1 MSRRLASFKLPGVEV
16 QRLPVGARRS
26 PTEKP
31 AKEADGKYTSAYSLF
46 KTTHKLSEEG
56 YRKYGV
62 EQGLM
67 PPYLANP
74 DSFAPDSKH
83 LYSDFDDCNVY
94 NVGSVVKL
102 DTNQLFGD
110 LPEGLCGD
118 AAKDIA
124 LLPQDEPLGLVNR
137 KSAIEIIS
145 QLRQYALNVGGGLR
159 SRGVLL
165 DGKRGSGKSFVLNH
179 VALWARRNGWMV
191 IHEPSASKYATEV
204 GSIKRSNAGVYI
216 QLEFA
221 KSFLE
226 RVLMKNEHFLAQMP
240 VVRPLYGLVSLDG
253 NHLSYS
259 KRMFDPVIEKIIKEE
274 LDILKEDSNPDELEC
289 AREKLNLWNTYR
301 KQFKI
306 PVLRFAHHP
315 DQFLSDRLQSPK
327 TLLEIADF
335 GVNNETFANQAV
347 YELFNQLKHQT
358 MFPLLFITSTTSASL
373 PPSTFPSSTRT
384 PSSTGGFP
392 ATTLQCPGCFT
403 SSTDRSTK
411 TVSCYLVTFKPLLN
425 TLYLARSALEFSYGC
440 TWPSGSFDWFKIVAT
455 SWTKRKRRDF
465 KPELLGVLPN
475 EVRTVRNFTQREF
488 ANYILHLKNSRVIYN
503 FPNDKINYFYMLTG
517 SSLSFLCYTQVAT
530 ALNPGGCCQRCI
542 SYFFWALQLG

>member
-315 DQFLSDRLQSPK
+315 DQFL
-327 TLLEIADF
+327 
-335 GVNNETFANQAV
+335 NEYN
-347 YELFNQLKHQT
+347 E
-358 MFPLLFITSTTSASL
+358 
-373 PPSTFPSSTRT
+373 
-384 PSSTGGFP
+384 
-392 ATTLQCPGCFT
+392 CFT
-403 SSTDRSTK
+403 ASEYLSIKYENTK
-411 TVSCYLVTFKPLLN
+411 FNGWIP
-425 TLYLARSALEFSYGC
+425 SYHL
-440 TWPSGSFDWFKIVAT
+440 TMPRLFHKFDGSEYKNGFKIVAT

>member
-1 MSRRLASFKLPGVEV
+1 MSRLLASLKLPGVEV
-16 QRLPVGARRS
+16 PRIPSGSRRS
-26 PTEKP
+26 PAEKP
-31 AKEADGKYTSAYSLF
+31 AKDADPKYTSAYSLF

-62 EQGLM
+62 EQGLI

-74 DSFAPDSKH
+74 DSFVPDSKH
-83 LYSDFDDCNVY
+83 LYTNFDECSIY
-94 NVGSVVKL
+94 NIGSVVKL
-102 DTNQLFGD
+102 DTNQLFSD

-118 AAKDIA
+118 TAKDIA

-145 QLRQYALNVGGGLR
+145 QLKQYASNIEKGLR

-165 DGKRGSGKSFVLNH
+165 DGKRGSGKSFILNH
-179 VALWARRNGWMV
+179 VALWARNNGWMV
-191 IHEPSASKYATEV
+191 IHEPFASKYSTEV
-204 GSIKRSNAGVYI
+204 GSIKRSNSGVYI

-226 RVLMKNEHFLAQMP
+226 RVLMKNEHFLSQIP
-240 VVRPLYGLVSLDG
+240 VIRPLYGLVSLDG
-253 NHLSYS
+253 NYLRYS

-306 PVLRFAHHP
+306 PVL
-315 DQFLSDRLQSPK
+315 SDRLQNPK

-335 GVNNETFANQAV
+335 GVNNETFSNQAV

-358 MFPLLFITSTTSASL
+358 MFPLLFIIDEYNE
-373 PPSTFPSSTRT
+373 
-384 PSSTGGFP
+384 
-392 ATTLQCPGCFT
+392 CFT
-403 SSTDRSTK
+403 ASEYLSIKYENTK
-411 TVSCYLVTFKPLLN
+411 FNGWIP
-425 TLYLARSALEFSYGC
+425 SYHL
-440 TWPSGSFDWFKIVAT
+440 TMPRLFHKFDGSEYKNGFKIVAT
-455 SWTKRKRRDF
+455 SWTKRKRKDF
-465 KPELLGVLPN
+465 KPELLGILPN
-475 EVRTVRNFTQREF
+475 EVKTVRNFTQREF
-488 ANYILHLKNSRVIYN
+488 TNYILNLKNTRVIYN

-517 SSLSFLCYTQVAT
+517 GNGFESRRLLSKLY
-530 ALNPGGCCQRCI
+530 
-542 SYFFWALQLG
+542 